1 MIRSVWIQ
9 RLRFFNAASLACD
22 WYALFA
28 RPRKTHVDERRRRVA
43 NGDALLRDSRRSMD
57 THFDFAYP
65 AGRDQ

>member
-22 WYALFA
+22 WLYALFA

-43 NGDALLRDSRRSMD
+43 NGDALLRDRR
-57 THFDFAYP
+57 
-65 AGRDQ
+65 